1 MAPFLFNMV
10 DESLTKTVL
19 LNGLFCDLAPSLVD
33 NNVDILQYAD
43 DICHDTK
50 DVLCLSHT

>member
-43 DICHDTK
+43 DI
-50 DVLCLSHT
+50 